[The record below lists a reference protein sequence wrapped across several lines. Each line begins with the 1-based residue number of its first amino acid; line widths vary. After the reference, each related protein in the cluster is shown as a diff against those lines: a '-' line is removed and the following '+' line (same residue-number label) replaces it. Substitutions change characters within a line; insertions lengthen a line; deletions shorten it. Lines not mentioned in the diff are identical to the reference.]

1 MYQKKPYYVER
12 RFNSR
17 GGINVPMKTF
27 DSLGQERFK
36 KLSTVTI
43 EKASGILMVFDVAS
57 EA

>member
-1 MYQKKPYYVER
+1 MYKTKPYYVER

-57 EA
+57 EE